1 MGFMLVRVIYVT
13 EIEEPEGGE
22 EQAKLVTADYLG
34 LHDEWELVQMVA
46 PVHQREEQEAHEQE
60 LYFHP
65 STVPG
70 EPLLMI

>member
-1 MGFMLVRVIYVT
+1 MGVMLVIFVT
-13 EIEEPEGGE
+13 ESEEPEGGE

-46 PVHQREEQEAHEQE
+46 PVYQREEQEAREQE

-65 STVPG
+65 STAPG

>member
-1 MGFMLVRVIYVT
+1 MGFMLVIYDVT
-13 EIEEPEGGE
+13 ESEEPEGGE

-34 LHDEWELVQMVA
+34 LRDEWELVQLVA
-46 PVHQREEQEAHEQE
+46 PVYQREEQEGREQE

-70 EPLLMI
+70 ESPC

>member
-1 MGFMLVRVIYVT
+1 MAVMLVIYDVT

-22 EQAKLVTADYLG
+22 EEAKLVTADYLG
-34 LHDEWELVQMVA
+34 LRDEWELAQMAA
-46 PVHQREEQEAHEQE
+46 PVYQREEQEAREQE

-65 STVPG
+65 STAPG